1 MPSAQAPRD
10 HDTVARTGDFEV
22 TTAPAGPFTVVRLS
36 GRATDELLGVLQR
49 QVFMQ
54 VRSLA
59 VDATGLSAISMPLA
73 RSLYYTSQALR
84 GQGQALVLLNPP
96 DALRGFLKLLG
107 AEKRI
112 PVLLSETQLPAR
124 PADVDAVSDRLERD
138 LLQFKK
144 EMETNA
150 LWQFADREFVWLCPF
165 CGEFR
170 DDVKI
175 ASRLTVG
182 QVALER
188 VWRHL
193 HFECRAYVAGQPRY
207 RNRAELE
214 AKVRESN
221 EVKLSASRGR
231 VEALQS
237 QVAKLE
243 EKAQW
248 ATNLEKGVKIAASRQ
263 RKLLPTRAPSIT
275 GCEIAHTYRPAE
287 ELSGD
292 FYDFV
297 ELEGGKGAFVIGD
310 VSGHGIEAGI
320 LMGMTKKVLSIRLS
334 EIGDPVAALKRTNA
348 DIVKDMDRSSF
359 VTIAVLVYDPATRQL
374 TCARAG
380 HNPPLLY
387 SPANGR
393 EVRKLEAGGLM
404 LGMAQPVRFDEQ
416 LQPES
421 VAVQPGDIL
430 LMYTDGI
437 EEGKNAKGEEFG
449 LERMA
454 DVLHHESAKPGAYIL
469 GALFYEF
476 DRFAGSMK
484 QEDDLTAICVKF
496 K

>member
-1 MPSAQAPRD
+1 MPPAPPSRE
-10 HDTVARTGDFEV
+10 HETVARTGEFEV
-22 TTAPAGPFTVVRLS
+22 TTAPAGVFTLVTLR
-36 GRATDELLGVLQR
+36 GRATDDLLGVLQR
-49 QVFMQ
+49 QVFAQ
-54 VRSLA
+54 PRSLA
-59 VDATGLSAISMPLA
+59 VDAGALSGITMPLA
-73 RSLYYTSQALR
+73 RSLYYTAQSLR
-84 GQGQALVLLNPP
+84 GQGHALVLLNPP
-96 DALRGFLKLLG
+96 DALRGFFKLLG

-112 PVLLSETQLPAR
+112 PVLLSETQLPAK
-124 PADVDAVSDRLERD
+124 PQEVDAASDRLEKE
-138 LLQFKK
+138 LLQFKR

-165 CGEFR
+165 CAEFR
-170 DDVKI
+170 EDVKM

-182 QVALER
+182 QTALER

-193 HFECRAYVAGQPRY
+193 NFECRAYVAGQPRY
-207 RNRAELE
+207 KPRAELE

-221 EVKLSASRGR
+221 EVKLSTSKGR
-231 VEALQS
+231 VEALQT

-263 RKLLPTRAPSIT
+263 RKLLPTRAPTIS

-297 ELEGGKGAFVIGD
+297 ELEGGRCAFVIGD

-334 EIGDPVAALKRTNA
+334 EMGDAVAALKRTNA

-359 VTIAVLVYDPATRQL
+359 VTIAVLVYDPATKTL

-387 SPANGR
+387 SPAKGK

-404 LGMAQPVRFDEQ
+404 LGMAQPARFDEQ
-416 LQPES
+416 LTPES
-421 VAVQPGDIL
+421 VQVEPGDIL
-430 LMYTDGI
+430 LLYTDGI
-437 EEGKNAKGEEFG
+437 EEGKNGKGEEFG

-476 DRFAGSMK
+476 DRFAAGEK

>member
-1 MPSAQAPRD
+1 MPPAPQ
-10 HDTVARTGDFEV
+10 HEPLARTGEFEV
-22 TTAPAGPFTVVRLS
+22 TAAPAGAFLVVALK
-36 GRATDELLGVLQR
+36 GRSTDDLLAVLQR
-49 QVFMQ
+49 QVFSPPK
-54 VRSLA
+54 SLA
-59 VDATGLSAISMPLA
+59 VDAGALSGITMPLA
-73 RSLYYTSQALR
+73 RSLYTAAQSLR
-84 GQGQALVLLNPP
+84 AHGHALVLLNPP
-96 DALRGFLKLLG
+96 DSLRGFLKLLG
-107 AEKRI
+107 ADRRI
-112 PVLLSETQLPAR
+112 PILLSETQLPAK
-124 PADVDAVSDRLERD
+124 AQEVDAVSDRLDRE
-138 LLQFKK
+138 LQQFKR

-150 LWQFADREFVWLCPF
+150 LWQFADREHVWLCPF

-170 DDVKI
+170 DDVKT

-207 RNRAELE
+207 KGRAELE

-221 EVKLSASRGR
+221 EVKLSASKGR

-263 RKLLPTRAPSIT
+263 RKLLPTRAPTIQ

-297 ELEGGKGAFVIGD
+297 ELDGGKCAFVIGD

-334 EIGDPVAALKRTNA
+334 EIGDPVAALKKTNA

-359 VTIAVLVYDPATRQL
+359 VTIAVLVYDPATRSI

-387 SPANGR
+387 TPSKGK

-404 LGMAQPVRFDEQ
+404 LGMAQPARFDEQ
-416 LQPES
+416 LVPETLP
-421 VAVQPGDIL
+421 VQSGDIL
-430 LMYTDGI
+430 LLYTDGI
-437 EEGKNAKGEEFG
+437 EEGKNGKGEEFG
-449 LERMA
+449 IERMA
-454 DVLHHESAKPGAYIL
+454 DVLHHESVKPGAYIL

-476 DRFAGSMK
+476 DRFAAGEK
-484 QEDDLTAICVKF
+484 QEDDLTAICIKF